1 MAIMPVNAWR
11 CTVCGYVHRGPK
23 PTDCCPVCGADASEF
38 EPYAEPS
45 VQAAQPQPQ
54 RWRCMVCNYVHAGPE
69 APELCPVC
77 GALKDEFEPMS
88 AEEAAATGRMPVPPG
103 GRIVVVGGGIAG
115 LAAVESARKAAPQ
128 AQITLVCKETEL
140 PYYRLNITRYL
151 AGEVMREEL
160 FIHPE
165 SWYAEQHIELLRGA
179 EAAHVDLD
187 RPGLAL
193 RGGKWLAFDQL
204 VLASGAHPFV
214 PSLPGAQREG
224 VVSLRTISDADR
236 ILSAAGAG
244 CRCVVVGG
252 GLLGLE
258 TAAALA
264 RRGVDVTVL
273 ESFGH
278 LMPSQLDAKAGA
290 VLARHLAGINVKLR
304 MAVHVKE
311 LAGDE
316 RVAGVILEEGG
327 PAVPADLVVLATG
340 VRPNS
345 YLARLAGLKV
355 NKGVV
360 VDNRLRASHPR
371 VFAAGD
377 AAEHAG
383 LLYGNWFVAQ
393 YQGSIAGMNA
403 AGLST
408 EFGGVPRSHA
418 LKVVGLDAF
427 SIGLFNPQ
435 DGSYTVL
442 AAEEEGQ
449 YQSFVFRDCQL
460 VGANLLGNAALASTV
475 KKAIENK
482 TDFSGPL
489 AKHATAADIAAY
501 LAGLK

>member
-1 MAIMPVNAWR
+1 MAILPVNAWR

-23 PTDCCPVCGADASEF
+23 PDDCCPVCGADASEF
-38 EPYAEPS
+38 EPYVEPS
-45 VQAAQPQPQ
+45 APQARPEPQ
-54 RWRCMVCNYVHAGPE
+54 RWRCLVCNYVHAGPE
-69 APELCPVC
+69 TPAVCPLC
-77 GALKDEFEPMS
+77 GALKDEFEARS
-88 AEEAAATGRMPVPPG
+88 ADEAVPPAMPTVG
-103 GRIVVVGGGIAG
+103 HIAVVGGGIAG
-115 LAAVESARKAAPQ
+115 VAAVEAARKAAPQ

-151 AGEVMREEL
+151 AGEVKREEL
-160 FIHPE
+160 PIHPE
-165 SWYAEQHIELLRGA
+165 SWYAEQRIELLRGA
-179 EAAHVDLD
+179 EAAHLDLE
-187 RPGLAL
+187 RLAIAL
-193 RGGKWLAFDQL
+193 RGGRCLPFDQL

-236 ILSAAGAG
+236 ILSAAQHG

-273 ESFGH
+273 ESYSH
-278 LMPSQLDAKAGA
+278 LMPSQLEARAGA
-290 VLARHLAGINVKLR
+290 LLAKHLKGIHVKLH
-304 MAVHVKE
+304 MLVHVKE

-316 RVAGVILEEGG
+316 RVAGVVLEEGG
-327 PAVPADLVVLATG
+327 PVEPADLVILATG

-345 YLARLAGLKV
+345 YLARLAGLNVK
-355 NKGVV
+355 KGVV
-360 VDNRLRASHPR
+360 VDNLLRASHPR
-371 VFAAGD
+371 VLAAGD
-377 AAEHAG
+377 TAEHAG
-383 LLYGNWFVAQ
+383 VLYGNWFVAQ
-393 YQGSIAGMNA
+393 YQGSIAGLNA
-403 AGLST
+403 AGLNT

-418 LKVVGLDAF
+418 LKVVGLDVF

-435 DGSYTVL
+435 DGSYTVV
-442 AAEEEGQ
+442 AAEEDGG

-460 VGANLLGNAALASTV
+460 VGANLLGNTGLASTV

-489 AKHATAADIAAY
+489 AKHATAADIAAH